1 MHYVNT
7 TIKAEPTP
15 GTTPER
21 YQDIIAERKYYNIQY
36 IYLNEGEAEE
46 YELLL
51 DGLHL
56 I

>member
-7 TIKAEPTP
+7 TNKAKLTP

-21 YQDIIAERKYYNIQY
+21 YQDIIAERKYVFGIPKN
-36 IYLNEGEAEE
+36 GWAPF
-46 YELLL
+46 
-51 DGLHL
+51 L